1 MTVTVDFRT
10 FILFLLSIMKRN
22 STIQVK
28 AAFLL
33 LVFALNTVVGFACAV
48 RTNMGATTHHH
59 KHTEETTG
67 KGGHEH
73 ANGSKHQHTNPEKKP
88 APAHIHADGKKHHHH
103 QAIKNEENPA
113 GKSGKDDCC
122 NNGVIKFQNLD
133 KKLSQNTRL
142 VIDNPVFISLFQAFP
157 GIDLFKPSGISQQK
171 NKARYFHPPPPD
183 IRIII
188 QSFQI

>member
-1 MTVTVDFRT
+1 
-10 FILFLLSIMKRN
+10 MKRN
-22 STIQVK
+22 STLQVK

-48 RTNMGATTHHH
+48 RTNLGATKHQ
-59 KHTEETTG
+59 HTEETTG

-73 ANGSKHQHTNPEKKP
+73 ANGSKHQHTIPEKK
-88 APAHIHADGKKHHHH
+88 AVPAHMHADSKKHHHE
-103 QAIKNEENPA
+103 AIKNEEKPD

-133 KKLSQNTRL
+133 KNLSQNTRL
-142 VIDNPVFISLFQAFP
+142 VIDNPEFISLFQAFP
-157 GIDLFKPSGISQQK
+157 GVDLFKPSGISQQK

>member
-1 MTVTVDFRT
+1 MYGCPLAYFGT
-10 FILFLLSIMKRN
+10 FIIFLLSLMKRN

-48 RTNMGATTHHH
+48 RTNMGATTHQ
-59 KHTEETTG
+59 HTEETPG
-67 KGGHEH
+67 KGVHEH
-73 ANGSKHQHTNPEKKP
+73 ANGSKHHHTNPEKKP
-88 APAHIHADGKKHHHH
+88 ATAHIHADGKKHHH

-142 VIDNPVFISLFQAFP
+142 VIDNPVFISLFPAFP
-157 GIDLFKPSGISQQK
+157 GVDLFKHSGVSQQK

-183 IRIII
+183 IRIKI